1 LQIFFCHA
9 SSKIKIRFV
18 FLFEN
23 LIRIEIDMVV
33 GFVVAGQQAVVVPA
47 GKESIRLGNPFDEPV
62 NNTYGFT
69 GRTRSK
75 RVDHLEWT

>member
-1 LQIFFCHA
+1 
-9 SSKIKIRFV
+9 
-18 FLFEN
+18 
-23 LIRIEIDMVV
+23 MVV